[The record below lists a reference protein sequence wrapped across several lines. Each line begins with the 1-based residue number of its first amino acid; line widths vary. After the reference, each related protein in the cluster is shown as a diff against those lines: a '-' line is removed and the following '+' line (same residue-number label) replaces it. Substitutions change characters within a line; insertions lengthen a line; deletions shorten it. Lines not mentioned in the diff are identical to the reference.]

1 MLDRD
6 ATGFK
11 DKRNVEFNGQLAL
24 NYEIFKGL
32 KARAFFAYDY
42 TNLAQKEM
50 KTACTFYTYDSV
62 QDTYNPIT
70 KVAKGELMEKT
81 QPYYKLWL
89 YGSGK
94 RRIRTGSWLDVI
106 IRQHRL
112 YLS

>member
-1 MLDRD
+1 MRSL
-6 ATGFK
+6 
-11 DKRNVEFNGQLAL
+11 
-24 NYEIFKGL
+24 KGL

-81 QPYYKLWL
+81 QPYYK
-89 YGSGK
+89 
-94 RRIRTGSWLDVI
+94 D
-106 IRQHRL
+106 
-112 YLS
+112 YLSAILIELQEYIQ

>member
-50 KTACTFYTYDSV
+50 KTAVRSIPTIRFKIR
-62 QDTYNPIT
+62 IT
-70 KVAKGELMEKT
+70 
-81 QPYYKLWL
+81 
-89 YGSGK
+89 
-94 RRIRTGSWLDVI
+94 R
-106 IRQHRL
+106 
-112 YLS
+112 